1 MSHSVPKTLFTFPYL
16 SPRPSSPNLLPA
28 LLKLGHGAQ
37 LHPPPHL
44 AALCH
49 CYRSVRTRPSQTA
62 LSSEAN
68 TNQPQMFT
76 LGEKG
81 QQMRSHSIKLASI
94 PTLPLSLSLFFWLF
108 LQVCK
113 APWGT
118 LWICGCDNFGFIF
131 LIPSSLSLCCE
142 SPGFPLVKKSK
153 KHTKKLFSSFSN
165 HWLLN
170 INIWNL
176 IIPKCKCYLQTV
188 HQSVLYASLPS
199 LWMNVSTPEFPLFDD
214 KKRHNPGEEFQ
225 QQEQTRI
232 SPGNTRQTKCRQTHP
247 WEIGR

>member
-94 PTLPLSLSLFFWLF
+94 PTLPLSLSLFL
-108 LQVCK
+108 
-113 APWGT
+113 T
-118 LWICGCDNFGFIF
+118 L
-131 LIPSSLSLCCE
+131 S
-142 SPGFPLVKKSK
+142 
-153 KHTKKLFSSFSN
+153 
-165 HWLLN
+165 
-170 INIWNL
+170 
-176 IIPKCKCYLQTV
+176 
-188 HQSVLYASLPS
+188 ASLQSTLGNS
-199 LWMNVSTPEFPLFDD
+199 LDMWVWQLWLYFSHSQLSFFVLWVTWVSPCKKKKAKNTHKKTVFQFFKPLA
-214 KKRHNPGEEFQ
+214 
-225 QQEQTRI
+225 T
-232 SPGNTRQTKCRQTHP
+232 
-247 WEIGR
+247 

>member
-16 SPRPSSPNLLPA
+16 SPRPRSPNLLPA

-94 PTLPLSLSLFFWLF
+94 PTLFLSLSLFLTLSASPQSTLGNSLDMWVWQLWLYF
-108 LQVCK
+108 THSQLSFFV
-113 APWGT
+113 
-118 LWICGCDNFGFIF
+118 LWVTWV
-131 LIPSSLSLCCE
+131 
-142 SPGFPLVKKSK
+142 SP
-153 KHTKKLFSSFSN
+153 
-165 HWLLN
+165 
-170 INIWNL
+170 
-176 IIPKCKCYLQTV
+176 Y
-188 HQSVLYASLPS
+188 
-199 LWMNVSTPEFPLFDD
+199 
-214 KKRHNPGEEFQ
+214 
-225 QQEQTRI
+225 
-232 SPGNTRQTKCRQTHP
+232 
-247 WEIGR
+247 

>member
-1 MSHSVPKTLFTFPYL
+1 MSLSVPKTLFTFPYL
-16 SPRPSSPNLLPA
+16 SPRPSSPNLPPA

-94 PTLPLSLSLFFWLF
+94 PTLPLFLSLSFSDSFCKSAKHPGELFRC
-108 LQVCK
+108 V
-113 APWGT
+113 GVTT
-118 LWICGCDNFGFIF
+118 LA
-131 LIPSSLSLCCE
+131 
-142 SPGFPLVKKSK
+142 
-153 KHTKKLFSSFSN
+153 LFSSFPALFLCAVS
-165 HWLLN
+165 HLGF
-170 INIWNL
+170 
-176 IIPKCKCYLQTV
+176 
-188 HQSVLYASLPS
+188 PS
-199 LWMNVSTPEFPLFDD
+199 
-214 KKRHNPGEEFQ
+214 
-225 QQEQTRI
+225 
-232 SPGNTRQTKCRQTHP
+232 
-247 WEIGR
+247 